1 MLLYFT
7 TSRKKNPTRLTF
19 TINCIDRKVNLHQTP
34 VLQCNV
40 CHFSQAPVHLSLS
53 RKNQLQ
59 QACKVHVPLG
69 VQWVTDQFACRV
81 AIFTNNRRIGP
92 LFGEVPTA
100 TSLGPSSWKTSS
112 VAVVADGL
120 SFRSNYKEVIQAS
133 WTVFDQYYSSC
144 LLIFYD
150 SFFYLPGV
158 CPSHHIYC
166 ITLKWSHVHKVF
178 NLI

>member
-1 MLLYFT
+1 MQCLSFFA
-7 TSRKKNPTRLTF
+7 STR
-19 TINCIDRKVNLHQTP
+19 P
-34 VLQCNV
+34 
-40 CHFSQAPVHLSLS
+40 PLS

-166 ITLKWSHVHKVF
+166 NTLKWSHVHKVF
-178 NLI
+178 NLIWMEGRDMFLSRFFYENAGLSS